1 MAEKDEFNIDLGN
14 IVDEVALLRDAF
26 ATIGETI
33 GEKINDQLEQTEG
46 LTKRINKTVERDVNR
61 SFLDMVKGTDKI
73 LANNI
78 KIAQGTISQ
87 GDVEK
92 QIQGVRE
99 KRLGL
104 MASIEQARL
113 AGLTVSK
120 KEEKAALKQ
129 LDIQEEILEQ
139 QKGKAGGLNDKLGLT
154 GKLLKGIN
162 KIPVL
167 KNIFD
172 TEKALTAAQKVA
184 ADGGSKLKVAF
195 TGIGKGLSSGLKS
208 AINPMT
214 ILLGLGKMFFDTLMK
229 VDKLNTAIAKNFG
242 VSKDQ
247 ANEIN
252 SEFTKIAKNQQDA
265 YITVTNLNKAFGELN
280 KQSGTFAK
288 FSKDTLVTFTEL
300 TEKGKLSAEAAG
312 ALNNLSI
319 LAGESLEDVSKEYA
333 GQLAIQNLQG
343 KGLLN
348 EKALLEGIKNVSSS
362 ITLQL
367 GSSASAIAEAV
378 FKAKELGLEL
388 KDLENISSSLL
399 NFQSSIESELAAE
412 LLTGKQLNLEGARY
426 AALIGN
432 QGMLA
437 EELAKNLGTAAD
449 FTNMTVV
456 AQDALAKSLG
466 MNRNQLADTLIQQE
480 KLNKLDAEGN
490 TLQEKYNTLRKQG
503 YSEADI
509 ASKLEDKALARQLEG
524 NSLQD
529 DFNQLIQ
536 KAQEALI
543 PLAMELLPMI
553 VDMMKFLVDN
563 GGTIA
568 KIFKFATG
576 ALAGGAIGSIFG
588 PVGTV
593 VGGLLGGALG
603 SVEDAF
609 APPGSGPFTITD
621 KFGATTITAAG
632 DGLAISPN
640 IDTQAITG
648 TAPKIAQ
655 AITGGGEDRRE
666 RRGERREERREEREN
681 KVSITPSNTSIAL
694 ELNGQ
699 AIGNVNARQD
709 YKAVTVRALGGN
721 VDYSAPV

>member
-1 MAEKDEFNIDLGN
+1 MAEKDEFKIDLGN
-14 IVDEVALLRDAF
+14 IAEEVALLRDAF
-26 ATIGETI
+26 STIGETI
-33 GEKINDQLEQTEG
+33 GERINEQLEETEG
-46 LTKRINKTVERDVNR
+46 LTKRIYKALGRDANR
-61 SFLDMVKGTDKI
+61 AFLDTVKGTDKI
-73 LANNI
+73 LANNV
-78 KIAQGTISQ
+78 KIAEGSLTEVDIAKQLEG
-87 GDVEK
+87 VE
-92 QIQGVRE
+92 I
-99 KRLGL
+99 KRLSL
-104 MASIEQARL
+104 LASIEQAKL
-113 AGLTVSK
+113 LGIELT
-120 KEEKAALKQ
+120 KEEKKNLHEQ
-129 LDIQEEILEQ
+129 LNQ
-139 QKGKAGGLNDKLGLT
+139 QKKVLKAQGKEAKNLQDKLGVT
-154 GKLLKGIN
+154 GKLLKGLS

-167 KNIFD
+167 GNVIDAKG
-172 TEKALTAAQKVA
+172 ALVAAQKA
-184 ADGGSKLKVAF
+184 AAKGGTKLKVAF

-252 SEFTKIAKNQQDA
+252 GEFTKIAKNQQDA

-288 FSKDTLVTFTEL
+288 FSEDTLITFTEL

-319 LAGESLEDVSKEYA
+319 LTGESLEDVSKEYA

-367 GSSASAIAEAV
+367 GSSASAIAKAV

-426 AALIGN
+426 AALMGK

-603 SVEDAF
+603 SVEDAV
-609 APPGSGPFTITD
+609 APPGSGPFTIID

-632 DGLAISPN
+632 DGIAVSPN
-640 IDTQAITG
+640 INTQALQTQPISNNSNIVK
-648 TAPKIAQ
+648 APKPVQ
-655 AITGGGEDRRE
+655 AIARE
-666 RRGERREERREEREN
+666 GTSQNIQN
-681 KVSITPSNTSIAL
+681 KVDISPSNTQITLS
-694 ELNGQ
+694 LNGQ

-709 YKAVTVRALGGN
+709 YKAVPVRALGGN
-721 VDYSAPV
+721 VDYSAPVLG